1 MTITGGSALPKD
13 EIDRMVKEA
22 EAHAA
27 EDKARREE
35 AETRNSAEQLVYST
49 EKLLVD
55 NRDKLP
61 EDVTKDVESAVAE
74 LKTALEG
81 TDVEQVKAKQS
92 ALVTVSQR
100 IGEALY
106 SANQAN
112 QANQAESAGAGPA
125 GTAGAD
131 GSTNGQPSSRTDD
144 DIVDA
149 EIVEEDE
156 VK

>member
-13 EIDRMVKEA
+13 EIDRMIKEA

-27 EDKARREE
+27 EDHKRRED

-49 EKLLVD
+49 EKVLAD
-55 NRDKLP
+55 NAEKVP
-61 EDVTKDVESAVAE
+61 EAVKTEVQAALTE

-81 TDVEQVKAKQS
+81 DDVEAVKAKH
-92 ALVTVSQR
+92 ATLVTVSQK

-106 SANQAN
+106 AAEQA
-112 QANQAESAGAGPA
+112 APTEPAADDAAPKKAAG
-125 GTAGAD
+125 GAD
-131 GSTNGQPSSRTDD
+131 E

-149 EIVEEDE
+149 EIVDE
-156 VK
+156 SK